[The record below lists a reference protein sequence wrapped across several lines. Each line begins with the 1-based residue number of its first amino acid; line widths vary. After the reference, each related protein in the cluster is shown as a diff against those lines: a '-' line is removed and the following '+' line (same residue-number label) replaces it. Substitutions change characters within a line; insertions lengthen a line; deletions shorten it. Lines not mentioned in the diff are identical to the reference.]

1 METLR
6 SLRWAGTSEVVRT
19 ASTSYF
25 VRASS
30 GERGRPDQM
39 TLSAS
44 RGGRKS
50 VRVLVGMW

>member
-1 METLR
+1 M
-6 SLRWAGTSEVVRT
+6 SEVVRT

-25 VRASS
+25 VRAAS

-50 VRVLVGMW
+50 VRVSVGMW